1 MRKYLK
7 FGKTTLFKDV
17 CWERGGGG
25 EKEDN
30 ISGGNAPDFFLSWH

>member
-25 EKEDN
+25 RE
-30 ISGGNAPDFFLSWH
+30 GGQH